1 MKIFIS
7 WSGARSRKVAEALR
21 TFLAGVIPVAKPWV
35 STQSIAAGSVWY
47 PELSRE
53 LGQSGFGLLCLTKGN
68 LKAPWIAF
76 EAGALA
82 DFYGAQRVCPYLL
95 DVEIS
100 QLHQL
105 GLPYPLFQAVPSSKR
120 GTERLVASI
129 VDSLVESERPDP
141 VRTAEY
147 FRASWRRLRKA
158 ITEANSLDEPQSESD
173 RLIAELT
180 HQNKQSLEELARCR
194 EELTRKQEALMLR
207 DKKISALAALLKASL
222 EAQFGQAHQ
231 LLEKLSFGELESR

>member
-7 WSGARSRKVAEALR
+7 WSGARSRKVAEALK
-21 TFLAGVIPVAKPWV
+21 TFLKGVIPVAEPWV

-68 LKAPWIAF
+68 LRAPWIAF

-95 DVEIS
+95 DVEIT

-105 GLPYPLFQAVPSSKR
+105 GLPYPLFQAVPSSKP

-129 VDSLVESERPDP
+129 VGSLAESERPDAA
-141 VRTAEY
+141 RTAE
-147 FRASWRRLRKA
+147 FFKACWPRLRKA
-158 ITEANSLDEPQSESD
+158 ITEASSLDEPPSEPD

-180 HQNKQSLEELARCR
+180 HQNKQSHEELARCR
-194 EELTRKQEALMLR
+194 EELKRKQEALVLQ
-207 DKKISALAALLKASL
+207 DKKINSLKALFITIL
-222 EAQFGQAHQ
+222 EAHFGRDQ
-231 LLEKLSFGELESR
+231 LLEKLSFGELESH